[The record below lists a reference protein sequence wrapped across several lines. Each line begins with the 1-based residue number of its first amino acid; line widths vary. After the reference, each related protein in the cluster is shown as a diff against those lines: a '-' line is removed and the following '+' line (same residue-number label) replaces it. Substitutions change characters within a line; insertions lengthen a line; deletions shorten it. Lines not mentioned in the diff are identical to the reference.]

1 MESIYYTKAPFFN
14 GTVRLAGQGII
25 NAKYSIVMNGT
36 VIKVK
41 NSTHIRM
48 ILDQIATRGE
58 PFDIIAPME
67 AVSIVSGDIPEE
79 YIKMLTPIDYLQ
91 IEELYLGKRWQLW

>member
-1 MESIYYTKAPFFN
+1 MDRIYYTKAPFFK

-25 NAKYSIVMNGT
+25 NAKYSIVKNGT

-48 ILDQIATRGE
+48 IPDQIATRGE

-67 AVSIVSGDIPEE
+67 AVSIVSGYIPEE
-79 YIKMLTPIDYLQ
+79 CIQMLTPIDYLQ
-91 IEELYLGKRWQLW
+91 IQEIYHGGLK